1 MGKSGENKT
10 FTWSEWILVFRVEEN
25 FESSD
30 AEVERA
36 LRKIEDREL
45 DREGDQSRNQNAE
58 RQNEVD
64 HSANSKL

>member
-45 DREGDQSRNQNAE
+45 DREGYQSRNQNAE

>member
-1 MGKSGENKT
+1 MRKSGKNKT
-10 FTWSEWILVFRVEEN
+10 LTWSEWILVFWVEEN

-45 DREGDQSRNQNAE
+45 DREGYQSRNQNAE

>member
-1 MGKSGENKT
+1 M
-10 FTWSEWILVFRVEEN
+10 FWVEEN

>member
-1 MGKSGENKT
+1 
-10 FTWSEWILVFRVEEN
+10 VFWVEEN

-45 DREGDQSRNQNAE
+45 DREGYQSRNQNAE

-64 HSANSKL
+64 HSANSKLLVHNK

>member
-1 MGKSGENKT
+1 MRKSGKNKT
-10 FTWSEWILVFRVEEN
+10 LTWSEWILVFWVEEN

-45 DREGDQSRNQNAE
+45 DREGYQSRNQNAE

-64 HSANSKL
+64 HSANSQL

>member
-1 MGKSGENKT
+1 MGKSGKNKT
-10 FTWSEWILVFRVEEN
+10 LTWSEWILVFWVEEN

-45 DREGDQSRNQNAE
+45 DREGYQSRNQNAE

>member
-1 MGKSGENKT
+1 MRKSGKNKT
-10 FTWSEWILVFRVEEN
+10 LTWSEWILVFWVEEN